1 MPSVRLPGPLK
12 KLAGGRAE
20 HRLPGATVTDVLV
33 ALAREEPAT
42 DGWLLDERGHLRPHI
57 SVFVNGERVA
67 PEAPLDEADR
77 VDVLQ
82 AISGG

>member
-20 HRLPGATVTDVLV
+20 HRLPGATVNDVLV

-57 SVFVNGERVA
+57 SVFVNGERA
-67 PEAPLDEADR
+67 TPEAPLGEADR